1 MTIFDLKQGFSNSV
15 LEGHC
20 PAEFSSNTDQTHR
33 SKLIKVFRIT
43 RNSQVCVFDQGWSWT
58 QQDSGPPGP
67 GLRNTDLKKH
77 AL

>member
-43 RNSQVCVFDQGWSWT
+43 RNSQVCVFDQGWS
-58 QQDSGPPGP
+58 
-67 GLRNTDLKKH
+67 
-77 AL
+77 